1 MNKYQGSCLEAGVLA
16 PSEHTGY
23 VSELGGYSKNPGSRR
38 AANLDLTDGQ
48 DTVDEGVSISGNRA
62 GNIGE
67 EDPDEP
73 ADDSSNL
80 LRIAQGKDVT

>member
-1 MNKYQGSCLEAGVLA
+1 MREAALKLECCLQAR
-16 PSEHTGY
+16 TRY
-23 VSELGGYSKNPGSRR
+23 VSETGGYGENPVSRR
-38 AANLDLTDGQ
+38 AANLDLADGQ
-48 DTVDEGVSISGNRA
+48 DTVDDVSVSGNRA

-73 ADDSSNL
+73 ADNSSNL